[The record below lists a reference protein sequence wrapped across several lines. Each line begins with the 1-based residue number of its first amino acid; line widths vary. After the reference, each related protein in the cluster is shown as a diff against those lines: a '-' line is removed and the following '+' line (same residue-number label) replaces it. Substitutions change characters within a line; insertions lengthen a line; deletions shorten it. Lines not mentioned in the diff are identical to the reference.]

1 MRIVEDGVKSALES
15 VVLHL
20 LLDVV
25 VDEAADVCE
34 DVRDLIGD
42 HDGLKIRSW
51 LVITSGI
58 LNSMLMKSSAIAK
71 SCN

>member
-1 MRIVEDGVKSALES
+1 MRIVEYGVKSALES

-25 VDEAADVCE
+25 VDEAADVGE